1 VLSQGSPDVT
11 RRDDIGAGGFT
22 LPGGG
27 LFVGGVA
34 SAGRTCKGDVLVLVL
49 FVQQTHFRRHSL
61 GQSLSPG

>member
-1 VLSQGSPDVT
+1 
-11 RRDDIGAGGFT
+11 
-22 LPGGG
+22 
-27 LFVGGVA
+27 VGGVA